1 MTQQSQTVRDVGGEV
16 AGEAAGGVARR
27 PRILEV
33 DALRGFALA
42 GILVVNLMTTAG
54 PPGAR
59 GGLAGVHAA
68 DGAVEWLVVLLAQSK
83 FYLLF
88 SFLFGYSFTL
98 QMDSAARAG
107 ERFAPRMS
115 RRLAGLFVL
124 GLAHAVLLYT
134 GDILMI
140 YALFG
145 LVLLAARN
153 AGPARA
159 WRAALWVFGVA
170 GGFLLL
176 IGLGAALLDPG
187 DLGESATVKAE
198 LTAAYQGGFAEVV
211 GANIRALPEM
221 LAAVPLMGGFVVAAF
236 LVGFVAGRRQWLGAA
251 ALADRAR
258 LRRICL
264 TGLAVGVP
272 GAALSA
278 AGLVGPLPERWTLLG
293 LAVGTVA
300 APALS
305 AAYATGLLLWFATPG
320 GAATARVL
328 APAGR
333 MALTNY
339 LTQSLVMALVF
350 SGYGL
355 GLYGR
360 TGAAAAVGGALVL
373 YAGQLALSGRL
384 MRRYRLGPVEWL
396 LRAVTLWT
404 RPGKA
409 ADGR

>member
-1 MTQQSQTVRDVGGEV
+1 MTQQSQTVRGAG
-16 AGEAAGGVARR
+16 AGEGPAIGVTGKS
-27 PRILEV
+27 RILEV

-42 GILVVNLMTTAG
+42 GILAVNLMTTAG

-59 GGLAGVHAA
+59 DLLAEVHAA
-68 DGAVEWLVVLLAQSK
+68 DGAVQWLVVLLAQSK

-88 SFLFGYSFTL
+88 SFLFGYAFTL

-107 ERFAPRMS
+107 ARFVPRMS
-115 RRLAGLFVL
+115 RRLAALFVL
-124 GLAHAVLLYT
+124 GFAHAVLLYS
-134 GDILMI
+134 GDILMV
-140 YALFG
+140 YALLG

-159 WRAALWVFGVA
+159 WRAALWVFGAA

-176 IGLGAALLDPG
+176 IGLGLALFDPAG
-187 DLGESATVKAE
+187 AGASAPANAE
-198 LTAAYQGGFAEVV
+198 LTAAYRGGFAEVV
-211 GANIRALPEM
+211 GANIRALPEI
-221 LAAVPLMGGFVVAAF
+221 LAAVVLMGGFVVAAF
-236 LVGFVAGRRQWLGAA
+236 LVGFVAGRRHWLGAA
-251 ALADRAR
+251 VLADRAR
-258 LRRICL
+258 LRRILL
-264 TGLAVGVP
+264 TGLAVGIP
-272 GAALSA
+272 GAAFSA
-278 AGLVGPLPERWTLLG
+278 AAIVGPLSERWLLLG
-293 LAVGTVA
+293 LAVGMAA

-360 TGAAAAVGGALVL
+360 TGAAAAVGGGIVL
-373 YAGQLALSGRL
+373 YAGQLALSGWL

-396 LRAVTLWT
+396 LRTVTLWA
-404 RPGKA
+404 RPGV
-409 ADGR
+409 G

>member
-1 MTQQSQTVRDVGGEV
+1 MTQQSQSQSVRGAGG
-16 AGEAAGGVARR
+16 GTAGGVTER

-42 GILVVNLMTTAG
+42 GILVVNVLTTAG
-54 PPGAR
+54 PPGVR
-59 GGLAGVHAA
+59 GGLTQVHAA

-107 ERFAPRMS
+107 ARFVPRMS

-124 GLAHAVLLYT
+124 GLAHAVLLFT
-134 GDILMI
+134 GDILMM
-140 YALFG
+140 YALCG

-153 AGPARA
+153 AGPAKA
-159 WRAALWVFGVA
+159 WRAALRVYGVA

-176 IGLGAALLDPG
+176 VALGAALFDPG
-187 DLGESATVKAE
+187 DLGESAAAKAE
-198 LTAAYQGGFAEVV
+198 LTAAYRGGFTEVV
-211 GANIRALPEM
+211 GANIRALPEIV
-221 LAAVPLMGGFVVAAF
+221 AALPLMGGYVVAAF

-251 ALADRAR
+251 ALTDRAR
-258 LRRICL
+258 LRRIFL
-264 TGLAVGVP
+264 TGLAIGVP
-272 GAALSA
+272 GAVFSA
-278 AGLVGPLPERWTLLG
+278 AGTAGPLPERWELFG
-293 LAVGTVA
+293 LAVGLAA

-305 AAYATGLLLWFATPG
+305 AAYATGLLLWFTTPS

-339 LTQSLVMALVF
+339 LTQSLVMALAF

-360 TGAAAAVGGALVL
+360 TGAAAAVSGALVL
-373 YAGQLALSGRL
+373 YACQLALSGWL
-384 MRRYRLGPVEWL
+384 MRRHRLGPVEWL
-396 LRAVTLWT
+396 LRTLTLWAW
-404 RPGKA
+404 PQKVAG
-409 ADGR
+409 GR

>member
-1 MTQQSQTVRDVGGEV
+1 MTQQSQSQSVRGVGGGT
-16 AGEAAGGVARR
+16 ARGVTER

-42 GILVVNLMTTAG
+42 GILVVNVLTTAG
-54 PPGAR
+54 PPGVR
-59 GGLAGVHAA
+59 GGLTHVHAA
-68 DGAVEWLVVLLAQSK
+68 DGAVQWLVVLLAQSK

-107 ERFAPRMS
+107 ARFVPRMS
-115 RRLAGLFVL
+115 RRLAGLSVL

-134 GDILMI
+134 GDILMM
-140 YALFG
+140 YALCG

-153 AGPARA
+153 AGPAKA
-159 WRAALWVFGVA
+159 WRAALWVYGVA

-176 IGLGAALLDPG
+176 AGLGAALFDPG
-187 DLGESATVKAE
+187 DLGESAAVKAE
-198 LTAAYQGGFAEVV
+198 LTAAYRGGFTEVV
-211 GANIRALPEM
+211 GANIRALPDIV
-221 LAAVPLMGGFVVAAF
+221 AALPLMGGYVVAAF
-236 LVGFVAGRRQWLGAA
+236 LVGFAAGRRQWLGAA

-258 LRRICL
+258 LRRIFL
-264 TGLAVGVP
+264 TGLAIGVP
-272 GAALSA
+272 GAVFSA
-278 AGLVGPLPERWTLLG
+278 AGMAGPLPERWELFG
-293 LAVGTVA
+293 LAVGLAA

-305 AAYATGLLLWFATPG
+305 AAYATGLLLWFAMPS
-320 GAATARVL
+320 GAATARVF

-355 GLYGR
+355 GLYGH

-373 YAGQLALSGRL
+373 YACQLALSGWL
-384 MRRYRLGPVEWL
+384 MRRHRLGPVEWL
-396 LRAVTLWT
+396 LRTVTLWAW
-404 RPGKA
+404 PGKA
-409 ADGR
+409 TAGRVS

>member
-1 MTQQSQTVRDVGGEV
+1 MTQQSQIRKQTVRGTG
-16 AGEAAGGVARR
+16 AGEGAAVGVTGR
-27 PRILEV
+27 PRVLEV

-42 GILVVNLMTTAG
+42 GILVVNLLTTAG
-54 PPGAR
+54 PPAAR
-59 GGLAGVHAA
+59 GGLASVHAA

-98 QMDSAARAG
+98 QMDSAERAG
-107 ERFAPRMS
+107 ARFAPRMS

-124 GLAHAVLLYT
+124 GIAHAVLLYT

-140 YALFG
+140 YALLG

-153 AGPARA
+153 AGPAKVR
-159 WRAALWVFGVA
+159 RAALWVFGVA

-176 IGLGAALLDPG
+176 IGLGAALFDPG

-198 LTAAYQGGFAEVV
+198 LTAAYRGGFTEVV
-211 GANIRALPEM
+211 GANIRALPET

-272 GAALSA
+272 GAAFSA
-278 AGLVGPLPERWTLLG
+278 AALVGPLPERWTLLG
-293 LAVGTVA
+293 LAVGMVA

-305 AAYATGLLLWFATPG
+305 AAYATGLLLWFTTRG

-373 YAGQLALSGRL
+373 YACQLALSGWL

-396 LRAVTLWT
+396 LRAVTLWA
-404 RPGKA
+404 RPG
-409 ADGR
+409 RS

>member
-1 MTQQSQTVRDVGGEV
+1 MTQQSKPVRGAGRGTAEGEM
-16 AGEAAGGVARR
+16 ER

-42 GILVVNLMTTAG
+42 GILVVNVLTTAG
-54 PPGAR
+54 PPGVR
-59 GGLAGVHAA
+59 GGLAQVHAA

-98 QMDSAARAG
+98 QMDSATRAG
-107 ERFAPRMS
+107 ARFVPRMS

-124 GLAHAVLLYT
+124 GLTHAVLLYT
-134 GDILMI
+134 GDILMM
-140 YALFG
+140 YALCG

-153 AGPARA
+153 AGPAKV
-159 WRAALWVFGVA
+159 WRAALWVYGVA

-176 IGLGAALLDPG
+176 VGLGAALFDPG
-187 DLGESATVKAE
+187 DLSESAAVKAE
-198 LTAAYQGGFAEVV
+198 LTAAYTGGFTEVV
-211 GANIRALPEM
+211 SANIRALPDSVAA
-221 LAAVPLMGGFVVAAF
+221 LALMGGYVVAAF

-251 ALADRAR
+251 ALTDRAR
-258 LRRICL
+258 LLRIFL
-264 TGLAVGVP
+264 TGLAIGVP
-272 GAALSA
+272 GAVCSA
-278 AGLVGPLPERWTLLG
+278 AAMAGPLPERWELFG
-293 LAVGTVA
+293 LAVGLAA

-305 AAYATGLLLWFATPG
+305 AAYATGLLLWFATPS
-320 GAATARVL
+320 GAATARAL

-373 YAGQLALSGRL
+373 YACQLALSGWL
-384 MRRYRLGPVEWL
+384 MRRHRLGPVEWV
-396 LRAVTLWT
+396 LRAVTLWAWPP
-404 RPGKA
+404 RA
-409 ADGR
+409 AGGR

>member
-1 MTQQSQTVRDVGGEV
+1 MTQQSQSQSVRGAGG
-16 AGEAAGGVARR
+16 GTAGGVTER

-42 GILVVNLMTTAG
+42 GILVVNVLTTAG
-54 PPGAR
+54 PPGVR
-59 GGLAGVHAA
+59 GGLTQVHAA

-107 ERFAPRMS
+107 ARFVPRMS

-124 GLAHAVLLYT
+124 GLAHAVLLFT
-134 GDILMI
+134 GDILMM
-140 YALFG
+140 YALCG

-153 AGPARA
+153 AGPAKA
-159 WRAALWVFGVA
+159 WRAALWVYGVA

-176 IGLGAALLDPG
+176 VALGAALFDPG
-187 DLGESATVKAE
+187 DLGESAAAKAE
-198 LTAAYQGGFAEVV
+198 LTAAYRGGFTEVV
-211 GANIRALPEM
+211 GANIRALSEIV
-221 LAAVPLMGGFVVAAF
+221 AALPLMGGYVVAAF

-251 ALADRAR
+251 ALTDRAR
-258 LRRICL
+258 LRRIFL
-264 TGLAVGVP
+264 TGLAIGVP
-272 GAALSA
+272 GALFSA
-278 AGLVGPLPERWTLLG
+278 AGMAGPLPERWELFG
-293 LAVGTVA
+293 LAVGLAA

-305 AAYATGLLLWFATPG
+305 AAYATGLLLWFTTPS

-339 LTQSLVMALVF
+339 LTQSLVMALAF

-360 TGAAAAVGGALVL
+360 TGAAAAVSGALVL
-373 YAGQLALSGRL
+373 YACQLALSGWL
-384 MRRYRLGPVEWL
+384 MRRHRLGPVEWL
-396 LRAVTLWT
+396 LRALTLWAW
-404 RPGKA
+404 PPKVAG
-409 ADGR
+409 GR